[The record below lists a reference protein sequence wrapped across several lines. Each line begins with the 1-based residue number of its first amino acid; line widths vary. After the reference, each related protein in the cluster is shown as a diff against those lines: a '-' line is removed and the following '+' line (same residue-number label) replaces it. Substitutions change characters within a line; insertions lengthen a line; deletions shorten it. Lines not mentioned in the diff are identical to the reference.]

1 MEQGGRSTACD
12 DEDLGSVVNVESGSV
27 TTMGGFRHS
36 GANNDDSETGKIK
49 EDVIELFR
57 VDTEESE
64 EDEYIG
70 FKGEAGGVKSPISS
84 PLLPSS
90 LFSLAGDARL

>member
-12 DEDLGSVVNVESGSV
+12 DEDLGSAVNVESGSV
-27 TTMGGFRHS
+27 TTIGGVRHI
-36 GANNDDSETGKIK
+36 GANNDDSETGKTK

-57 VDTEESE
+57 VDTGKSK

-70 FKGEAGGVKSPISS
+70 FNGEAGGVNIPINS

-90 LFSLAGDARL
+90 LFSLAGDAHL